1 LLRCRAHQTKTA
13 WASMKEQMP
22 YGGLPVLR
30 MADPEKNQQIRF
42 IRLRQI
48 PRLSAGSSQWLI
60 GRSAGAS

>member
-1 LLRCRAHQTKTA
+1 
-13 WASMKEQMP
+13 MKEQMP